1 MRYTNSIEIE
11 DTTIIIIFRT
21 ADSLAACSVYTIDM
35 HRNTT
40 TSVDLTTGAAVEP
53 PLGPTASAA
62 PILQIEDFQA
72 RVLRKRYRRDEPRLG
87 AVVHFESLA
96 QWEHFVT
103 RTAKPGDHPFHNP
116 AGHYVFVLTGNLV
129 DAATVTSPSTEAVAW
144 SDRVA
149 RAMHS
154 VFHKH
159 RILHAVF
166 MASRVNGAPFDQIG
180 YYDPFYR
187 RTVVNNNASTNGSD
201 IVYGALKWTQL
212 QDIDLTTFWIL
223 NLAKN
228 FQGRQFRSAMFR
240 RYPTMIPTAEVSP
253 AYLRSYLANVAEYAA
268 DFSGFDGIV
277 LGNLAKHHNFRV
289 VSVLNNDTKYGV
301 KLPNATFTGM
311 CVRVCVCAC
320 MHAARLS
327 CVCLCFRVIDCLY
340 GRRKWSL

>member
-1 MRYTNSIEIE
+1 MYSIDIAND
-11 DTTIIIIFRT
+11 DTT
-21 ADSLAACSVYTIDM
+21 
-35 HRNTT
+35 TT
-40 TSVDLTTGAAVEP
+40 TSVDLTVNTATTPDAANNPQP
-53 PLGPTASAA
+53 P

-103 RTAKPGDHPFHNP
+103 RSARANRHPFHNP
-116 AGHYVFVLTGNLV
+116 AGHYVFVLTGGNLDDDGD
-129 DAATVTSPSTEAVAW
+129 DAATSSW

-149 RAMHS
+149 RAMYS

-166 MASRVNGAPFDQIG
+166 MASRVNGAAIDRIG

-187 RTVVNNNASTNGSD
+187 RSAAMVNASKMDDDYDSTD
-201 IVYGALKWTQL
+201 TVVYGALKWTQL
-212 QDIDLTTFWIL
+212 ADIDLATFWIL

-228 FQGRQFRSAMFR
+228 FQGRPFRSAMFR

-253 AYLRSYLANVAEYAA
+253 TYLRSYLANVAEYAA

-289 VSVLNNDTKYGV
+289 VSVLNNDTKYGT
-301 KLPNATFTGM
+301 KLPNSTFTGM
-311 CVRVCVCAC
+311 CRQACICCICAC
-320 MHAARLS
+320 HVQSILCVFARN
-327 CVCLCFRVIDCLY
+327 
-340 GRRKWSL
+340 